1 MFNRFVNCWV
11 VTERKILQV
20 SKLIYFCFMVITFN
34 IELSY
39 SPVKTICDPALREF
53 QSQLIFI
60 SNGVLNQYI
69 F

>member
-1 MFNRFVNCWV
+1 
-11 VTERKILQV
+11 
-20 SKLIYFCFMVITFN
+20 MVITFN